1 MVILNNL
8 ACRPDPYCRCA
19 VQPEIPLQITSWGEK
34 NLLYTGKRLIQRN
47 FKPAS
52 SQDPAALKAK
62 G

>member
-8 ACRPDPYCRCA
+8 HASLIRTAY
-19 VQPEIPLQITSWGEK
+19 VQFNRKIPLQITSWGEK

-52 SQDPAALKAK
+52 SRDPAALQVT

>member
-1 MVILNNL
+1 M
-8 ACRPDPYCRCA
+8 
-19 VQPEIPLQITSWGEK
+19 PLRITLWGEK

-52 SQDPAALKAK
+52 SRDPAALKAK

>member
-8 ACRPDPYCRCA
+8 ACSPDPYCRCA
-19 VQPEIPLQITSWGEK
+19 VQPEIPLRITSWGEK

-47 FKPAS
+47 IKPAS